1 MFPAVIAFFLQ
12 RPALIGLLALA
23 MACGVQTLRID
34 HVKRD
39 LTSLRKADAAAIAL
53 SADRLKAANAV
64 SVASQAQSVAE
75 GSRIVTKYRTL
86 VERIP
91 AEIPEG
97 ADRDCVIPSGFVNLW
112 NAAPLGPQQ

>member
-1 MFPAVIAFFLQ
+1 MLTSILSFFLQ

-23 MACGVQTLRID
+23 MACGVQTVRID

-39 LTSLRKADAAAIAL
+39 LTSLRKTNAEAEIRAAN
-53 SADRLKAANAV
+53 RLKAANAV

-97 ADRDCVIPSGFVNLW
+97 ADRNCVIVPGFVKLW
-112 NAAPLGPQQ
+112 NAGAQ